1 MSAARNDRTPFPYLT
16 RRMVWLRAGALLALC
31 ASGAAHAL
39 SERCVTTVAQ
49 LKDAIST
56 AVTAPEFDLRRINI
70 HVGTYQLD
78 GDLELN
84 TNGGPDAKDI
94 DVRGGW
100 TDANC
105 TDANARVEDPNMTV
119 ISGIPETAQ
128 HLGSDFRFIGDNKTY
143 SFESVRF
150 TNFGAFV
157 LNDEVCPLAQICP
170 DTNAIRFDHVVFDHG
185 GAVFIEVND
194 AESFVFQNNLVHH
207 MKQVYDSGYAV
218 RFEIRN
224 NEDAPQ
230 ISYNTFADIDC
241 ASAAGAV
248 VIQSANPSVALHHN
262 IIQSSCPFDLYIS
275 GDSGGQA
282 QTPFYN
288 LFGNANG
295 LALGSL
301 AGNGNVL
308 TADPKF
314 VGAVSGNYRLTD
326 ASPAVNKGATL
337 TESLLHGFAIST
349 VDLAGAYRPVGTR
362 WDIGAYESTVND
374 GIPAVITVNS
384 NNDVDDGTCNATHC
398 SLREAINKANAQ
410 DNTPQSIVFDMP
422 GSCPQTIL
430 LNSALPDVTDALTV
444 DGYTQPGSLENGKQ
458 YGSDAQICVLIGEK
472 ANFAHAFS
480 VPVGQPD
487 STALTVRG
495 IGFGSGFFTI
505 TTAAIELR
513 AGSGHYISGN
523 AFGGYLPTTGAGL
536 GAMTR
541 GVFLGG
547 TSRNATIGGASYGDR
562 NYFGSMSQNAI
573 VVNVGYSTP
582 SGHIIRNN
590 YIGVR
595 PDGLTA
601 QANTADGISSSN
613 GSQVLIDKNT
623 IAASDYG
630 ISLLSGTK
638 NYTLT
643 RNNIGVNALGIG
655 NATLSNTVG
664 IVVALGSF
672 GHTIGAAPLEN
683 VKAGSYS
690 NFIDNNLGD
699 GILVDD
705 DAGGSNSI
713 RGNAIGANGKGGS
726 GIGIDLGGSLAQLAN
741 DPGDADTGPNAK
753 QNFPRISGSAPSG
766 AGTRLVRALLN
777 TQPNQTLRI
786 DFYHSLSCGG
796 IKGADATR
804 LVGSDDVYSG
814 ANGTVNFSWTVA
826 EGGATGYLTATA
838 TTTTGQTSE
847 LAPCVPEDT
856 IFNAGG
862 EL

>member
-1 MSAARNDRTPFPYLT
+1 MNAARNDRTAVPSSA
-16 RRMVWLRAGALLALC
+16 RRILWLRAGAVLALGAC
-31 ASGAAHAL
+31 GAAHAYD
-39 SERCVTTVAQ
+39 ERCVTTAAQ
-49 LKDAIST
+49 LEDAIAD
-56 AVTAPEFDLRRINI
+56 AVAAPEFDIRHII
-70 HVGTYQLD
+70 VHVGSYQLA

-84 TNGGPDAKDI
+84 TNGGADAKDI
-94 DVRGGW
+94 YVRGGW

-105 TDANARVEDPNMTV
+105 NDEDARVEDPNMTV

-128 HLGSDFRFIGDNKTY
+128 HFGSDFRFIGDNKTY

-150 TNFGAFV
+150 TNFGAFIV
-157 LNDEVCPLAQICP
+157 SDEVCPLAHICP
-170 DTNAIRFDHVVFDHG
+170 DTNDIRFDHVAFDHG
-185 GAVFIEVND
+185 GTVLIEAND
-194 AESFVFQNNLVHH
+194 AESVVFQNNLVHH
-207 MKQVYDSGYAV
+207 MKQVYDSGYAIW
-218 RFEIRN
+218 FDIRN

-230 ISYNTFADIDC
+230 ISYNTFADIEC

-248 VIQSANPSVALHHN
+248 LVQSANPSVALHHN

-275 GDSGGQA
+275 GDDGGQP

-288 LFGNANG
+288 LLGNANA
-295 LALGSL
+295 LALGNL
-301 AGNGNVL
+301 ALNGNVL
-308 TADPKF
+308 TGDAKF
-314 VGAVSGNYRLTD
+314 DDAANGNYRLAD
-326 ASPAVNKGATL
+326 DSPAVNAGATL
-337 TESLLHGFAIST
+337 TQSLLHGFAIST
-349 VDLAGAYRPVGTR
+349 ADLDGAFRPVGTR
-362 WDIGAYESTVND
+362 WDIGAYESTKND
-374 GIPAVITVNS
+374 GVPAVITVNS
-384 NNDVDDGTCNATHC
+384 NDDVDDGTCNATHC

-430 LNSALPDVTDALTV
+430 LNAALPGVTDALTI
-444 DGYTQPGSLENGKQ
+444 DGYTQPGSFENEKQ
-458 YGSDAQICVLIGEK
+458 YGSNANICVLIGEK
-472 ANFAHAFS
+472 TNIAHAFS

-523 AFGGYLPTTGAGL
+523 AFGGFLPTTGAGL
-536 GAMTR
+536 NGMSR

-547 TSRNATIGGASYGDR
+547 TARNATIGGSSYADR
-562 NYFGSMSQNAI
+562 NYFGSMSENAI
-573 VVNVGYSTP
+573 VVNLGYDTP
-582 SGHIIRNN
+582 SGHVIRNN

-601 QANTADGISSSN
+601 QANSADGISSSN
-613 GSQVLIDKNT
+613 GSEVLIDKNT
-623 IAASDYG
+623 IAASDFG

-638 NYTLT
+638 NDTLT

-655 NATLSNTVG
+655 NATLSNLMG

-699 GILVDD
+699 GILIDD

-741 DPGDADTGPNAK
+741 DFGDADTGPNAK
-753 QNFPRISGSAPSG
+753 QNYPRISGSAPSG
-766 AGTRLVRALLN
+766 AGTRLARAILN

-786 DFYHSLSCGG
+786 DFYHALSCGG
-796 IKGADATR
+796 AKGADATR
-804 LVGSDDVYSG
+804 LVGSYDVNSG
-814 ANGTVNFSWTVA
+814 ANGAVKFSWTVA
-826 EGGATGYLTATA
+826 EGGSTGYLTATA
-838 TTTTGQTSE
+838 TTTNGQTSE
-847 LAPCVPEDT
+847 LAPCVAEDT
-856 IFNAGG
+856 IFTTGG